1 MCLKSKINSKNL
13 EKYIYALSFRG
24 KSILILNLVTE
35 DINIDMLGYMII
47 VETLLWKTK
56 IKGKL

>member
-24 KSILILNLVTE
+24 KSILILKLVSE
-35 DINIDMLGYMII
+35 DKNKYRYVRLHDHCRNFIMEN
-47 VETLLWKTK
+47 
-56 IKGKL
+56 